1 MEAATRHTTAI
12 PATGW
17 RSSDGRRAHASP
29 ATEEAPP
36 GTFTCVATCSSTGA
50 QVTVRVPPVPALTL
64 AHDAVLAVVE
74 LLPEGMPASAVLV
87 ARAMGI
93 SEAAAERLLDEL
105 EAAGCLVSAIGRVP

>member
-1 MEAATRHTTAI
+1 MYGLTTLLVRPRAARTNAPNRRDAI
-12 PATGW
+12 
-17 RSSDGRRAHASP
+17 
-29 ATEEAPP
+29 
-36 GTFTCVATCSSTGA
+36 
-50 QVTVRVPPVPALTL
+50 PVPALTL

-105 EAAGCLVSAIGRVP
+105 EAAGCLVSAIGRVQ

>member
-1 MEAATRHTTAI
+1 MYGLSTLLVRPRAAPTNGPNPSDAI
-12 PATGW
+12 
-17 RSSDGRRAHASP
+17 
-29 ATEEAPP
+29 
-36 GTFTCVATCSSTGA
+36 
-50 QVTVRVPPVPALTL
+50 PVPALTL

-105 EAAGCLVSAIGRVP
+105 EAAGCLVSAIGRVQ